1 MKCEAKQKF
10 KCEELLLQICNANVN
25 RAPDGDMHLSAENML
40 LINARRYLLNFSEK
54 LSP

>member
-10 KCEELLLQICNANVN
+10 KCEELLLQICNTNVI
-25 RAPDGDMHLSAENML
+25 RAPDGDMHLSAEHML
-40 LINARRYLLNFSEK
+40 LIIARRYLLNFSEK